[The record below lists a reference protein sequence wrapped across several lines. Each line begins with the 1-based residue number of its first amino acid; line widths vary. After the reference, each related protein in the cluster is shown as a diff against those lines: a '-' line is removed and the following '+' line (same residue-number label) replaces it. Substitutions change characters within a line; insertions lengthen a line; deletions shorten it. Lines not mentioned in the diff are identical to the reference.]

1 MRKITIGLLLST
13 FVLTSCARY
22 GRLIADAPNNCGMV
36 GHGISN
42 IVYGDARIAVTA
54 DVMLAND
61 AEFRVKLTPTGPNGP
76 GTPTNQLEVTVEGD
90 LANDP
95 NSGWITPRTASYEDV
110 QANRGFMPPLCVPPG
125 QAPREYNY
133 KITVSNVGVLDPRA
147 RVR

>member
-1 MRKITIGLLLST
+1 ML
-13 FVLTSCARY
+13 VLTGCARY

-54 DVMLAND
+54 EVMLAND

-76 GTPTNQLEVTVEGD
+76 GTPTNQLKVTVEGD

-110 QANRGFMPPLCVPPG
+110 QGNRGFMPPLCVPSQLPDG
-125 QAPREYNY
+125 VY
-133 KITVSNVGVLDPRA
+133 KYKVTVQEVGVLDPRA
-147 RVR
+147 RVN